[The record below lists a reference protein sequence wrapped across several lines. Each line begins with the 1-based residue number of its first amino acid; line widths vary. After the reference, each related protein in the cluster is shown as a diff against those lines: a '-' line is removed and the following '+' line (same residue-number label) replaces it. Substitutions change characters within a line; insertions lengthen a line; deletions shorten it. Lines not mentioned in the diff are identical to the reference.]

1 MDIRHIV
8 GERRVEMRREQR
20 LTGSADDSYLFRYPL
35 TQDGVNQGNLPES
48 QYIGSLRNY
57 GSTGSTS
64 NFNDNLVF
72 DTNFGELAH
81 RHTGCADKLV
91 SLIDYSNFDLG
102 EWMNNNDFELNLDF
116 YFDSYYGYQQIFEM
130 MRNPSYMSASN
141 YAIGFDGRWL
151 NNTFGYLSYNG
162 TNSPLI
168 DLKASTSTY
177 VTKEWVRFNVVK
189 QSGNMT
195 ITHTGLGNGT
205 TLSEKTVTA
214 PTFATGKM
222 PRYFTLFG
230 FYLEGSNANNG
241 GRYTTGATKNFYM
254 KKL

>member
-1 MDIRHIV
+1 
-8 GERRVEMRREQR
+8 MRREIKSSAQP
-20 LTGSADDSYLFRYPL
+20 TGDLYLFRFPL

-57 GSTGSTS
+57 GSTGSTA

-102 EWMNNNDFELNLDF
+102 AWMNNNDFELNLDF
-116 YFDSYYGYQQIFEM
+116 YFAGYAGYQQIFEM
-130 MRNPSYMSASN
+130 MRNQSYMSASN
-141 YAIGFDGRWL
+141 YAIGFDGRWI
-151 NNTFGYLSYNG
+151 NNNFGYISYNG
-162 TNSPLI
+162 TTSPMI
-168 DLKASTSTY
+168 DLKASTATY
-177 VTKEWVRFNVVK
+177 VTGAWVRFQTTK
-189 QSGNMT
+189 QSGNLT
-195 ITHTGLGNGT
+195 ITYTRLDT
-205 TLSEKTVTA
+205 AAVLSTKTVTA

-222 PRYFTLFG
+222 PRYITLFG
-230 FYLEGSNANNG
+230 FYLEGSYANNG